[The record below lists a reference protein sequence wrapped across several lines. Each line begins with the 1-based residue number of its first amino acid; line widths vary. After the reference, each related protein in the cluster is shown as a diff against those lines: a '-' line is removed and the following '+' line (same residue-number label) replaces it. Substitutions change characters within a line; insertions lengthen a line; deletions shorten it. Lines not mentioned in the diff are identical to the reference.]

1 MSMPMSRRQR
11 RTRVVLGDE
20 HRSQV
25 ARRTAAAV
33 RMIGQ
38 AVPASTRIATALP
51 GYLLAHTS
59 SDIVRQCELLS
70 PLPAPGEVR
79 VVATPARSPGEWH
92 LDIAGRDRP
101 GLLAA
106 FTGVLVDSEIDVIQA
121 VLATWDDGAALQAL
135 VIRSADPPQP
145 ATLQHAFAAS
155 LDEPL
160 SSPPI
165 ADAHVTFDDAAPT
178 LYTRC
183 DVAAA
188 DRPGLLHAIA
198 VALATTGADIH
209 AARVT
214 TIDGVAHDR
223 FDLSDRTGAKLD
235 TTLEDTIRASIRGGV
250 DPARRGRRIGT
261 GALWSRRA

>member
-1 MSMPMSRRQR
+1 M
-11 RTRVVLGDE
+11 GDE

-25 ARRTAAAV
+25 ERRKATAVRLVGDASPAAA
-33 RMIGQ
+33 
-38 AVPASTRIATALP
+38 RIATAPP
-51 GYLLAHTS
+51 GYLLAHTP
-59 SDIVRQCELLS
+59 SDIVRHGELLS

-106 FTGVLVDSEIDVIQA
+106 FTGVLVDSAIDVIQA
-121 VLATWDDGAALQAL
+121 VLATWDDDGALQAF
-135 VIRSADPPQP
+135 VIKSADPPQP
-145 ATLQHAFAAS
+145 AILQHAFAAS
-155 LDEPL
+155 LDKPL

-165 ADAHVTFDDAAPT
+165 ADAHLTFDHAVSP

-188 DRPGLLHAIA
+188 DRPGLLQAIA
-198 VALATTGADIH
+198 VAIATTGADIH

-214 TIDGVAHDR
+214 TVDGVARDR
-223 FDLSDRTGAKLD
+223 FDLSHRTGRKLD
-235 TTLEDTIRASIRGGV
+235 PTLEDTIRARIRGGV
-250 DPARRGRRIGT
+250 NPPRPGRRIGT
-261 GALWSRRA
+261 GARWSRRA

>member
-1 MSMPMSRRQR
+1 MNMAMPRRQR
-11 RTRVVLGDE
+11 RTRVVLGDD
-20 HRSQV
+20 HRGQV

-33 RMIGQ
+33 RMIG
-38 AVPASTRIATALP
+38 PAAAASARIAAAPP

-106 FTGVLVDSEIDVIQA
+106 FTGVLVDSEIDVVQA
-121 VLATWDDGAALQAL
+121 VLATWDDGGALQAL
-135 VIRSADPPQP
+135 VIRSSEPPQP

-155 LDEPL
+155 LDESL
-160 SSPPI
+160 SSPPVP
-165 ADAHVTFDDAAPT
+165 DAHVSFDDAAPT
-178 LYTRC
+178 LYTRG
-183 DVAAA
+183 DVVAA

-198 VALATTGADIH
+198 VAIATTGADIH

-214 TIDGVAHDR
+214 TVDGVAHDR

-235 TTLEDTIRASIRGGV
+235 TTLEDAIRASIRGGV
-250 DPARRGRRIGT
+250 DPTRRGRRVGT
-261 GALWSRRA
+261 STLWSRRA